1 MRHKAR
7 IQLSLI
13 INVGISIISCPP
25 ILKHQKKISTMAE
38 PNAGRDGRLWD
49 EWPPHPRE
57 PLIRDGLV
65 KVAVEGFVYIL

>member
-1 MRHKAR
+1 MQHEYQITLQVSINLRHKAR

-25 ILKHQKKISTMAE
+25 ILKHQKNISTMAK

-49 EWPPHPRE
+49 E
-57 PLIRDGLV
+57 
-65 KVAVEGFVYIL
+65 